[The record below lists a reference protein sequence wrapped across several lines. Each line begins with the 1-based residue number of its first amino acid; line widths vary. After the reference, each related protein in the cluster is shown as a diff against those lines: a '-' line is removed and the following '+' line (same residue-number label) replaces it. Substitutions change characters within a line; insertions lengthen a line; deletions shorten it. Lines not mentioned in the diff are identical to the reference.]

1 MYAKRLTM
9 NQKLI
14 DSLITVVQSL
24 TNEERQIFE
33 QKLFFDDSL
42 ISTLDIINLA
52 EKSHS
57 FDFLKDEPDIHTLED
72 GEPI

>member
-1 MYAKRLTM
+1 M

-14 DSLITVVQSL
+14 DSLIIVVQSL

-42 ISTLDIINLA
+42 ISTRDIVNLA

-57 FDFLKDEPDIHTLED
+57 FDFLKDEPDIYTLED

>member
-1 MYAKRLTM
+1 M

-24 TNEERQIFE
+24 TDEERQIFE

-52 EKSHS
+52 QKSHS
-57 FDFLKDEPDIHTLED
+57 FDFLKDEPDIYTLED
-72 GEPI
+72 GEPV

>member
-1 MYAKRLTM
+1 MYAVRLTM

-14 DSLITVVQSL
+14 DSLISVVQSL

-42 ISTLDIINLA
+42 ISTRDIVNLA
-52 EKSHS
+52 EKSRS
-57 FDFLKDEPDIHTLED
+57 FDFLKDEPDIYTLED

>member
-1 MYAKRLTM
+1 M

-24 TNEERQIFE
+24 TNDERQIFE

-42 ISTLDIINLA
+42 ISTQDIVNLA

-57 FDFLKDEPDIHTLED
+57 FDFLKDEPDIYTLED

>member
-1 MYAKRLTM
+1 MYAVRLTM

-14 DSLITVVQSL
+14 DSLITVIQSL

-42 ISTLDIINLA
+42 ISTRDIVNLA

-57 FDFLKDEPDIHTLED
+57 FDFLKDEPDIYTLED

>member
-1 MYAKRLTM
+1 M

-42 ISTLDIINLA
+42 ISTRDIINLA
-52 EKSHS
+52 QKSYS
-57 FDFLKDEPDIHTLED
+57 FDFLKDEPDIYTLED

>member
-1 MYAKRLTM
+1 M

-14 DSLITVVQSL
+14 DSLITIVQSL
-24 TNEERQIFE
+24 SDEERQIFE

-42 ISTLDIINLA
+42 VTTQDIMNLA
-52 EKSHS
+52 QKSHS
-57 FDFLKDEPDIHTLED
+57 FDFLKDEPDIYTLED

>member
-1 MYAKRLTM
+1 M

-14 DSLITVVQSL
+14 DSLITVVQLL

-42 ISTLDIINLA
+42 ILTGDIVNLA

-57 FDFLKDEPDIHTLED
+57 FDFLNDEPDIYTFKDRE
-72 GEPI
+72 II

>member
-1 MYAKRLTM
+1 M

-42 ISTLDIINLA
+42 ISTGDIINLA

-57 FDFLKDEPDIHTLED
+57 FDFLRDEPDIYTLED

>member
-1 MYAKRLTM
+1 MYAVRLTM

-24 TNEERQIFE
+24 TNDERQIFE

-42 ISTLDIINLA
+42 ISTQDIVNLA

-57 FDFLKDEPDIHTLED
+57 FDFLKDEPDIYTLED

>member
-1 MYAKRLTM
+1 M

-42 ISTLDIINLA
+42 ISTRDIVNLA
-52 EKSHS
+52 QKSHS
-57 FDFLKDEPDIHTLED
+57 FDFLKDEPDIYTLED

>member
-1 MYAKRLTM
+1 M

-14 DSLITVVQSL
+14 DSLITVVQLL

-42 ISTLDIINLA
+42 ISTRDIVNLA

-57 FDFLKDEPDIHTLED
+57 FDFLKDEPDIYTLED